1 MELNT
6 FQQWCFNIP
15 LQPQVLEDVKA
26 VLSKNI
32 QDGICSGCVTLKGIL
47 HIVFSNNRHRNTFFS
62 FIGFM
67 YLQCL
72 FIQRGRNETTWA
84 VLRKFG
90 YDNELQMSKEYIYP
104 LLVHN

>member
-1 MELNT
+1 MCYYERY
-6 FQQWCFNIP
+6 FIHFIF
-15 LQPQVLEDVKA
+15 
-26 VLSKNI
+26 
-32 QDGICSGCVTLKGIL
+32 LKTDFYFIKSL
-47 HIVFSNNRHRNTFFS
+47 L

-104 LLVHN
+104 SLVYN

>member
-1 MELNT
+1 
-6 FQQWCFNIP
+6 
-15 LQPQVLEDVKA
+15 
-26 VLSKNI
+26 
-32 QDGICSGCVTLKGIL
+32 
-47 HIVFSNNRHRNTFFS
+47 
-62 FIGFM
+62 M

-104 LLVHN
+104 PLVTN